1 MRKVYVVGV
10 GMTSIGR
17 HYKRSMRD
25 LFAEA
30 TLQAIDDA
38 KGEKPQA
45 LVVGN
50 MLSSSMGEQDSLG
63 ALLADSAGLRGIPA
77 FKVEAACGSGGAAFF
92 AAYNMVA
99 SGMFD
104 VVLVAGVEKMTEH
117 ITATVTRALAQAA
130 DAEYE
135 LFYGASFTGL
145 NALLMRY
152 YMEKYRVSREEMA
165 AWPVLMHENA
175 SQNPFAQLRF
185 KITVEQVLNAMV
197 VADPITLLDSSP
209 MGDGAAA
216 VMIASEEVARKLTD
230 TPVRVAGVGL
240 ATDSVDL
247 STRLELDD
255 LAAARLAAEK
265 AYRMAGVEAGDID
278 VAEVHDAFTITGLL
292 SLEALGLA
300 GRGEAAKLVAEGRF
314 RPGDRPEVNLS
325 GGLKARGHPV
335 GATGVY
341 QIAEIAM
348 QLRGDFPGV
357 KASNPE
363 VGLAENIGG
372 HGATISVV
380 VLRR

>member
-1 MRKVYVVGV
+1 MRRVYVVGV

-17 HYKRSMRD
+17 HYRRGMRD

-30 TLQAIDDA
+30 ALQAIDDA
-38 KGEKPQA
+38 RGEKPQA

-63 ALLADSAGLRGIPA
+63 ALLADSVGLRGIPA

-92 AAYNMVA
+92 AGYNLVA

-117 ITATVTRALAQAA
+117 VTSTVTRALAQAA

-152 YMEKYRVSREEMA
+152 YMEKHGVSREEMA

-216 VMIASEEVARKLTD
+216 VVIASEEVARKLSD
-230 TPVRVAGVGL
+230 TPVQVAGLGL

-247 STRLELDD
+247 STRLELDG

-265 AYRMAGVEAGDID
+265 AYRMAGIEARD
-278 VAEVHDAFTITGLL
+278 VDVVEVHDAFTITGVL
-292 SLEALGLA
+292 SVEALGFA
-300 GRGEAAKLVAEGRF
+300 GKGEAARLVAEGRF

-341 QIAEIAM
+341 QVAEIAM

-357 KASNPE
+357 KARDAE
-363 VGLAENIGG
+363 IGVAENIGG

>member
-278 VAEVHDAFTITGLL
+278 VGEVHDAFTITGLL